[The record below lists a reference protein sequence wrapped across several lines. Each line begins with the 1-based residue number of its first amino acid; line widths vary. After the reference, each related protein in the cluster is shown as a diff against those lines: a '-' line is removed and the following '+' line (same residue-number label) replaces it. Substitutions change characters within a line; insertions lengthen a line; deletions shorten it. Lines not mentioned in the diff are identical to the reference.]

1 MHTIKLNAHIDHNH
15 RLEIQLPIDIPEGDA
30 EVIVSIPSKVPNE
43 ALRRRHL
50 EAVLEQSARN
60 GNAGRSAAD
69 IDRQLAQERDSWG
82 K

>member
-1 MHTIKLNAHIDHNH
+1 MHTIKLNAYIDRNH

-30 EVIVSIPSKVPNE
+30 EVIVLIPSNVPNE

-50 EAVLEQSARN
+50 EDLLEQGA